1 MGDLDG
7 IAVTAGPGL
16 IGGVLAGLA
25 VSIGTMVLLLLPV
38 IDALH

>member
-1 MGDLDG
+1 M
-7 IAVTAGPGL
+7 TRREKMNL

-38 IDALH
+38 IDALN